1 MNEPSKYKDMI
12 HVLKDSNGF
21 VKPGEICAI
30 MGPSGSGKT
39 SLLNIM
45 SQRNKLSQDSKVT
58 GSVEANGRVL

>member
-1 MNEPSKYKDMI
+1 MI